1 MRRTLKC
8 PKCGGVRIWVIE
20 RFRVPS
26 ESSEGQELAVVPHQA
41 EMTRSLFGIPR
52 QSPRGHF
59 DLYACDGCG
68 FTELYARDLSS
79 LVPDPARGVRLI
91 DSAEDPQ
98 GPFR

>member
-1 MRRTLKC
+1 MRKTLKC
-8 PKCGGVRIWVIE
+8 PKCSGVRIWVIE

-26 ESSEGQELAVVPHQA
+26 DTSEGQELAVVPHQA
-41 EMTRSLFGIPR
+41 DAERSLFSIPR

-68 FTELYARDLSS
+68 FTELYARDLST
-79 LVPDPARGVRLI
+79 LVADPARGIRLV
-91 DSAEDPQ
+91 DTGEPNK

>member
-1 MRRTLKC
+1 M
-8 PKCGGVRIWVIE
+8 CGGVRIWVIE

-26 ESSEGQELAVVPHQA
+26 ETSEGQPLSVVPHQP
-41 EMTRSLFGIPR
+41 EMSRGFFAIPR

-68 FTELYARDLSS
+68 FSELYARDLSS
-79 LVPDPARGVRLI
+79 LTEDPERGVRMI
-91 DSAEDPQ
+91 DASERSK